1 LGELSGAAV
10 TQNAG
15 PARSRRPGAVT
26 AIGIALCEWAAYV
39 IMGGERRCRVV
50 RTSQAGRVRDVVVVG
65 GGHNGLACAAYLAK
79 AGLDVVVAERREVL
93 GGAAVTEEPWPGY
106 RVSSASYVV
115 SLLPP
120 RIVRELDLA
129 RHGYRV
135 SIVTPDY
142 FVPFPD
148 GSGLTLWGDT
158 ARDAAEIAR
167 FSGPDAGSYV
177 EFDRY
182 FGRVA
187 HLLKDLL
194 FVVPPNLAVGD
205 LPKWAAAAARLRK
218 WTGRDVAEA
227 VRLFTMSAADFLNE
241 WFTDERVK
249 GALATQAIIGAWCG
263 PMSPGSA
270 YVLMHHWIGEVAG
283 HAGAWGWVHGG
294 MGGVS
299 QALAGAARAAGA
311 ELRTGAAVCR
321 VRIRGGRATGVE
333 LSDGSVIAA
342 RRVVSSA
349 HPITTYRDL
358 VGFQHLPDDVVRDV
372 RRLRTRSGSVKV
384 NLAMSTLPRA
394 TAWDSGRPQQL
405 HRGLLAISPSVEYLE
420 RAWDDAKYGRPS
432 RNPYIEMVF
441 PTAHEPGL
449 APEGSHIALAF
460 TQYGPYQLA
469 TGSWDT
475 ERDAYGKRVLETLEQ
490 YCPGVIGSVLHTEV
504 LAPPDIETRYGLL
517 GGNIFHGEMVPDQM
531 FSLRPIFGYGDYRS
545 PIAGLYLCGSGTHPG
560 GGVMGVPARNSSK
573 TILADVRRERLRA
586 RLGRRGRI

>member
-1 LGELSGAAV
+1 MTS
-10 TQNAG
+10 
-15 PARSRRPGAVT
+15 
-26 AIGIALCEWAAYV
+26 
-39 IMGGERRCRVV
+39 
-50 RTSQAGRVRDVVVVG
+50 SQAGRVRDVVVVG

-79 AGLDVVVAERREVL
+79 AGLDVVVAERRPVL
-93 GGAAVTEEPWPGY
+93 GGAAVTEELWPGY

-120 RIVRELDLA
+120 RIVGELGLE

-158 ARDAAEIAR
+158 ARDAAEIAK
-167 FSGPDAGSYV
+167 FSAADADAYV

-194 FVVPPNLAVGD
+194 FVVPPKLTAGD
-205 LPKWAAAAARLRK
+205 VPKWVAAAARLRR

-283 HAGAWGWVHGG
+283 HDGAWGWVHGG

-299 QALAGAARAAGA
+299 QALASAARAAGA
-311 ELRTGAAVCR
+311 EIRTGAAVRR
-321 VRIRGGRATGVE
+321 VRIRGGRATGAE
-333 LSDGSVIAA
+333 LDDGSVIAA
-342 RRVVSSA
+342 RRLVSSA

-358 VGFQHLPDDVVRDV
+358 IGFEHLPDDVVRDV

-384 NLAMSTLPRA
+384 NLALSELPQP
-394 TAWDSGRPQQL
+394 TAWDSTRAEPL
-405 HRGLLAISPSVEYLE
+405 HRGLMAISPSVEYLE

-432 RNPYIEMVF
+432 RQPYIEMVF

-449 APEGSHIALAF
+449 APQGSHIALAF

-469 TGSWDT
+469 AGTWDT
-475 ERDAYGKRVLETLEQ
+475 ERDAYGQRVLQTLEE
-490 YCPGVIGSVLHTEV
+490 YCPQMTESVLHAEV
-504 LAPPDIETRYGLL
+504 LAPPDIEARYGLL
-517 GGNIFHGEMVPDQM
+517 GGNIFQGEMSPDQM
-531 FSLRPIFGYGDYRS
+531 FSLRPIFGYGDYRT
-545 PIAGLYLCGSGTHPG
+545 PITGLYLCGSGTHPG
-560 GGVMGVPARNSSK
+560 GGVMAVPARNAAK
-573 TILADVRRERLRA
+573 TILSDIRRERLRTRLRPAA
-586 RLGRRGRI
+586 RRATPTGRPPDPHPT